1 MSVSGDS
8 SSEQSSG
15 YTNSDSENSDEEYFD
30 GEIQPYAFEPVDET
44 ISDTEL
50 EGEMEVEGLS
60 EHSDDENRLQNKDWL
75 VMLIPSFS

>member
-15 YTNSDSENSDEEYFD
+15 YTNSDSENSDE
-30 GEIQPYAFEPVDET
+30 EIQPYAFEPVDET